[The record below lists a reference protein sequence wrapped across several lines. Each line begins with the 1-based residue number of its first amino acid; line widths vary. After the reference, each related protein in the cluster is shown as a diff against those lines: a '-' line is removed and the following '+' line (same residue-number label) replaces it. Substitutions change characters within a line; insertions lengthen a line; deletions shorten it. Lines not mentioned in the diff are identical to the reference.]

1 MSSIGWEILAYI
13 DEGYDRGAWWQRFS
27 DRLTPDERKRLA
39 GTDDVA
45 EDYSDLIRP
54 LRPRWQPGQ
63 PLRVTPSLEIRV
75 GETRVT
81 RRGLYRTAIVQVMDN
96 RGGGRVTSQRIR
108 EELHEVTTIMPLNG
122 GTQPEPQRVPDRVVK
137 RLPSTL
143 AARARYDE
151 LHAKDTRRRLVR
163 TVIEQIRDAELS
175 VPELERVRA
184 IIDSL
189 RQDRAA

>member
-1 MSSIGWEILAYI
+1 MSGIGWEIVAYI
-13 DEGYDRGAWWQRFS
+13 DEGYERGGWWLRYS
-27 DRLTPDERKRLA
+27 DRLTPDERRRLA
-39 GTDDVA
+39 D
-45 EDYSDLIRP
+45 EDHSDLIRP

-63 PLRVTPSLEIRV
+63 PLKVTPSLEIRV
-75 GETRVT
+75 GETRIT

-96 RGGGRVTSQRIR
+96 RGGGRVTSQRLR
-108 EELHEVTTIMPLNG
+108 EELHEITTLMPLNG
-122 GTQPEPQRVPDRVVK
+122 GTQPEPQRVPDRIVK

-151 LHAKDTRRRLVR
+151 LHAKDTSRRLSR
-163 TVIEQIRDAELS
+163 ALIEQIRDAELS

-184 IIDSL
+184 IVDAM